1 MFKTTKPHYNKL
13 KRKVK
18 AESANNED
26 KDVLAKKKVNQKVD
40 LRVVILGFVKQID
53 LARKTKKE
61 FLTN

>member
-1 MFKTTKPHYNKL
+1 MPKTTKPHYNKS
-13 KRKVK
+13 KRKVR

-26 KDVLAKKKVNQKVD
+26 KDVPAKKKVNQKVN
-40 LRVVILGFVKQID
+40 LKVTISGLTKQID